1 MPCFRQNSRIDW
13 CIFRVCGGGG
23 GTQSSS
29 VTTIFSG
36 SQTFIV
42 PLSLNGKRAIASIS
56 CMYSRSTS
64 PSTICPGRT
73 DSVWLA
79 RARTFSDIVWPV
91 GIGGCTG
98 AARPINMAMDGP
110 KALRD
115 RRNPGPMATSS
126 TQSAAFAM
134 LCLIWG
140 STWLA
145 IRIGLEGAP
154 PFLSASLRFA
164 VASIVLVLIA
174 VVFRSKWPQNRT
186 EWALV
191 GFVGIVLF
199 TADYG
204 LIYWGEG
211 NGVESGLSAI
221 LFATFPLQTALVANA
236 YLKAERFTVQ
246 KLLGIGVGFGGVV
259 LIFRSELGT
268 AGLEKVFPM
277 LSIVVAATC
286 AAFATVAVKRWGHD
300 TEPISFNA
308 AAMAVGSAA
317 LAAVSLI
324 AREPWGVP
332 TWPQGLGAILY
343 LAIAGSV
350 VTFVAWQWLL
360 KEMQATTLSY
370 IALII
375 PIVAVLLGAS
385 LGNEKFDLI
394 DLIGAGIVLF
404 GVFVSTSRRAATFA
418 RSAMGQAIADPDPAD
433 PPAGK
438 T

>member
-1 MPCFRQNSRIDW
+1 M
-13 CIFRVCGGGG
+13 
-23 GTQSSS
+23 
-29 VTTIFSG
+29 
-36 SQTFIV
+36 
-42 PLSLNGKRAIASIS
+42 
-56 CMYSRSTS
+56 
-64 PSTICPGRT
+64 
-73 DSVWLA
+73 
-79 RARTFSDIVWPV
+79 
-91 GIGGCTG
+91 
-98 AARPINMAMDGP
+98 AA
-110 KALRD
+110 
-115 RRNPGPMATSS
+115 SS
-126 TQSAAFAM
+126 TRSAAFAM

-164 VASIVLVLIA
+164 VASVVLVGLA
-174 VVFRSKWPQNRT
+174 ATFRSKWPQNRT

-191 GFVGIVLF
+191 GFVGVVLF

-204 LIYWGEG
+204 LIYWGEN

-259 LIFRSELGT
+259 LIFRSQLGT
-268 AGLEKVFPM
+268 AGLERVFPM

-308 AAMAVGSAA
+308 AAMAVGAA
-317 LAAVSLI
+317 GLATVSLI
-324 AREPWGVP
+324 AREPWGIP

-360 KEMQATTLSY
+360 KEMQATSLSY

-385 LGNEKFDLI
+385 LGKETFDVI
-394 DLIGAGIVLF
+394 DLGGAAIVLL
-404 GVFVSTSRRAATFA
+404 GIYVSTSRRAAAFA
-418 RSAMGQAIADPDPAD
+418 RAAMGQALADPDPAD
-433 PPAGK
+433 PPGRR

>member
-1 MPCFRQNSRIDW
+1 M
-13 CIFRVCGGGG
+13 
-23 GTQSSS
+23 
-29 VTTIFSG
+29 
-36 SQTFIV
+36 
-42 PLSLNGKRAIASIS
+42 
-56 CMYSRSTS
+56 
-64 PSTICPGRT
+64 
-73 DSVWLA
+73 
-79 RARTFSDIVWPV
+79 
-91 GIGGCTG
+91 
-98 AARPINMAMDGP
+98 AA
-110 KALRD
+110 
-115 RRNPGPMATSS
+115 SS
-126 TQSAAFAM
+126 TRSAAFAM

-164 VASIVLVLIA
+164 VASVVLVVLA
-174 VVFRSKWPQNRT
+174 ATFRSKWPQNRT

-204 LIYWGEG
+204 LIYWGEN
-211 NGVESGLSAI
+211 NGVLSGLSAI

-236 YLKAERFTVQ
+236 FLKAERFTAQ

-259 LIFRSELGT
+259 LIFRSQLGT
-268 AGLEKVFPM
+268 AGLEKALPM
-277 LSIVVAATC
+277 LSIVLAATC

-308 AAMAVGSAA
+308 AAMAVGAA
-317 LAAVSLI
+317 GLATISLI
-324 AREPWGVP
+324 AREPWGIP
-332 TWPQGLGAILY
+332 TWPRGLGAILY

-360 KEMQATTLSY
+360 KEMQATSLSY

-375 PIVAVLLGAS
+375 PIVAVLLGTS
-385 LGNEKFDLI
+385 LGKETFDVT
-394 DLIGAGIVLF
+394 DLGGAAIVLV
-404 GVFVSTSRRAATFA
+404 GIYVSTSRRAAAFA
-418 RSAMGQAIADPDPAD
+418 RAAMGQVLANPDPAD
-433 PPAGK
+433 PPGRK

>member
-1 MPCFRQNSRIDW
+1 
-13 CIFRVCGGGG
+13 
-23 GTQSSS
+23 
-29 VTTIFSG
+29 
-36 SQTFIV
+36 
-42 PLSLNGKRAIASIS
+42 
-56 CMYSRSTS
+56 MYNRSTS
-64 PSTICPGRT
+64 PSTIWPGRT
-73 DSVWLA
+73 DSAWLA
-79 RARTFSDIVWPV
+79 RARIFSDIVWPV
-91 GIGGCTG
+91 IGIGGCTG

-110 KALRD
+110 KALREGVIQ
-115 RRNPGPMATSS
+115 GPMATSS
-126 TQSAAFAM
+126 KQSAAFAM

-164 VASIVLVLIA
+164 VASVVLVLLG

-191 GFVGIVLF
+191 GFVGVVLF

-204 LIYWGEG
+204 LIYWGEN

-236 YLKAERFTVQ
+236 YLKAERFTAQ

-259 LIFRSELGT
+259 LIFRSQLGT
-268 AGLEKVFPM
+268 AGLAEVFPM
-277 LSIVVAATC
+277 LSIVLAATC
-286 AAFATVAVKRWGHD
+286 AAVAAVAVKLGGPD
-300 TEPISFNA
+300 TEPISFHA
-308 AAMAVGSAA
+308 AGMTVCPAG
-317 LAAVSLI
+317 LATVHVI
-324 AREPWGVP
+324 TREPWGIP

-360 KEMQATTLSY
+360 KGMQATTLSY

-375 PIVAVLLGAS
+375 PIVAVLLGAQ
-385 LGNEKFDLI
+385 LGNATSRVLDLG
-394 DLIGAGIVLF
+394 GAAIVLL
-404 GVFVSTSRRAATFA
+404 GIYVSTSRRAAAFA
-418 RSAMGQAIADPDPAD
+418 RAAIGQALPDPDPAN
-433 PPAGK
+433 PPGRK

>member
-1 MPCFRQNSRIDW
+1 
-13 CIFRVCGGGG
+13 
-23 GTQSSS
+23 
-29 VTTIFSG
+29 
-36 SQTFIV
+36 
-42 PLSLNGKRAIASIS
+42 
-56 CMYSRSTS
+56 
-64 PSTICPGRT
+64 
-73 DSVWLA
+73 
-79 RARTFSDIVWPV
+79 
-91 GIGGCTG
+91 
-98 AARPINMAMDGP
+98 MAMDGP

-115 RRNPGPMATSS
+115 GRHAGPMATNS
-126 TQSAAFAM
+126 TRSASFAM

-164 VASIVLVLIA
+164 VAAIVLLLLA
-174 VVFRSKWPQNRT
+174 GVFRSKWPQNRT

-204 LIYWGEG
+204 LIYWGEN
-211 NGVESGLSAI
+211 NGVLSGLSAI

-236 YLKAERFTVQ
+236 FLKAERVTVQ

-259 LIFRSELGT
+259 LIFRSQLGT
-268 AGLEKVFPM
+268 AGPAQVFPM
-277 LSIVVAATC
+277 LSIVLAATC

-300 TEPISFNA
+300 TEPITFNA
-308 AAMAVGSAA
+308 AAMAVGAA
-317 LAAVSLI
+317 GLVIVSLI
-324 AREPWGVP
+324 TREAWGIP

-360 KEMQATTLSY
+360 KEMPATSLSY

-385 LGNEKFDLI
+385 LGNETFDLI
-394 DLIGAGIVLF
+394 DLAGAAIVLF
-404 GVFVSTSRRAATFA
+404 GIYVSTSRRAAAFA
-418 RSAMGQAIADPDPAD
+418 RTAMGLAVADSDPAD
-433 PPAGK
+433 PPARK

>member
-1 MPCFRQNSRIDW
+1 MPWSPTSWNRRMPCFRQKSRIVW
-13 CIFRVCGGGG
+13 CVIE
-23 GTQSSS
+23 
-29 VTTIFSG
+29 
-36 SQTFIV
+36 
-42 PLSLNGKRAIASIS
+42 
-56 CMYSRSTS
+56 M
-64 PSTICPGRT
+64 
-73 DSVWLA
+73 
-79 RARTFSDIVWPV
+79 
-91 GIGGCTG
+91 GGCTG
-98 AARPINMAMDGP
+98 AGPPINMAMAGP

-115 RRNPGPMATSS
+115 GRQAGPMATGS
-126 TQSAAFAM
+126 TRSAVFAM

-140 STWLA
+140 SRWLA
-145 IRIGLEGAP
+145 IGIGLEGAP

-164 VASIVLVLIA
+164 VAAIVLVILA
-174 VVFRSKWPQNRT
+174 GVFRSKWPQNRT

-204 LIYWGEG
+204 LIYWGEN
-211 NGVESGLSAI
+211 NGVLSGLSAI

-236 YLKAERFTVQ
+236 FLKAERFTVQ

-259 LIFRSELGT
+259 LIFRSQLGT
-268 AGLEKVFPM
+268 AGPGQVLPM
-277 LSIVVAATC
+277 LSIVLAGTC

-300 TEPISFNA
+300 TEPTSFNA
-308 AAMAVGSAA
+308 AAMAVGAA
-317 LAAVSLI
+317 GLATVSLI
-324 AREPWGVP
+324 TREPWGIP

-360 KEMQATTLSY
+360 KEMPATSLSY

-385 LGNEKFDLI
+385 LGNETFDLI
-394 DLIGAGIVLF
+394 DLAGAGVVLL
-404 GVFVSTSRRAATFA
+404 GIFVPTSRRAAAFA
-418 RSAMGQAIADPDPAD
+418 RAAMGLAVPDPDPAD
-433 PPAGK
+433 PPARK

>member
-1 MPCFRQNSRIDW
+1 
-13 CIFRVCGGGG
+13 
-23 GTQSSS
+23 
-29 VTTIFSG
+29 
-36 SQTFIV
+36 
-42 PLSLNGKRAIASIS
+42 
-56 CMYSRSTS
+56 
-64 PSTICPGRT
+64 
-73 DSVWLA
+73 
-79 RARTFSDIVWPV
+79 
-91 GIGGCTG
+91 
-98 AARPINMAMDGP
+98 MAMDGP
-110 KALRD
+110 KALREGVIQ
-115 RRNPGPMATSS
+115 GPMATSS
-126 TQSAAFAM
+126 KQSAAFAM

-164 VASIVLVLIA
+164 VASIVLVPLA

-204 LIYWGEG
+204 LIYWGEN
-211 NGVESGLSAI
+211 NGVLSGLSAI

-236 YLKAERFTVQ
+236 FLKAERFTIQ
-246 KLLGIGVGFGGVV
+246 KMLGIGVGFGGVV
-259 LIFRSELGT
+259 LIFRSQLGI
-268 AGLEKVFPM
+268 AGLGQVVPM
-277 LSIVVAATC
+277 LSIVLAATC

-308 AAMAVGSAA
+308 AAMAVGAA
-317 LAAVSLI
+317 GLATVSLI
-324 AREPWGVP
+324 TREPWGIP

-343 LAIAGSV
+343 LALAGSV

-360 KEMQATTLSY
+360 KEMPATSLSY

-375 PIVAVLLGAS
+375 PIVAVLLGAG
-385 LGNEKFDLI
+385 LGNETFDLV
-394 DLIGAGIVLF
+394 DLAGAGIVLL
-404 GVFVSTSRRAATFA
+404 GIYVSTSRRAAAFA
-418 RSAMGQAIADPDPAD
+418 RAAMGLAVADPDPTD
-433 PPAGK
+433 PPARK

>member
-1 MPCFRQNSRIDW
+1 
-13 CIFRVCGGGG
+13 
-23 GTQSSS
+23 
-29 VTTIFSG
+29 
-36 SQTFIV
+36 
-42 PLSLNGKRAIASIS
+42 
-56 CMYSRSTS
+56 
-64 PSTICPGRT
+64 
-73 DSVWLA
+73 
-79 RARTFSDIVWPV
+79 
-91 GIGGCTG
+91 
-98 AARPINMAMDGP
+98 
-110 KALRD
+110 
-115 RRNPGPMATSS
+115 MATSS
-126 TQSAAFAM
+126 TRSAAFAM
-134 LCLIWG
+134 LCIIWG

-164 VASIVLVLIA
+164 VASVVLVLLA

-191 GFVGIVLF
+191 GFVGVVLF

-204 LIYWGEG
+204 LIYWGEN

-236 YLKAERFTVQ
+236 YLKAERFTAQ

-259 LIFRSELGT
+259 LIFRSQLGT

-277 LSIVVAATC
+277 LSIVLAATC

-308 AAMAVGSAA
+308 AAMAVGAA
-317 LAAVSLI
+317 GLATVSLI
-324 AREPWGVP
+324 TREPWGIP

-360 KEMQATTLSY
+360 KEMPATSISY

-375 PIVAVLLGAS
+375 PIVAVLLGAT
-385 LGNEKFDLI
+385 LGNETFDVI
-394 DLIGAGIVLF
+394 DLGGAAIVLL
-404 GVFVSTSRRAATFA
+404 GIYVSTSRRAAAFA
-418 RSAMGQAIADPDPAD
+418 RATIGQALAGPDPAD
-433 PPAGK
+433 PPGRK